1 MKIPVVPRTT
11 NIRNIGSTREK
22 QKDSHQQSGK
32 MKRLSITGA
41 TTAVSLAALAHTAA
55 SFQPVIS
62 LLPSSIQLENVS
74 KKCEHACCFSFFD
87 FCICLIH
94 LRYLLRS
101 RNVNAD
107 IVFECPKA

>member
-1 MKIPVVPRTT
+1 MKIPVVPR
-11 NIRNIGSTREK
+11 ISEILGRREK
-22 QKDSHQQSGK
+22 SRKSHQQSGK

-62 LLPSSIQLENVS
+62 LLPSCIQLENVS